1 MSNDQFLSSI
11 DPFCLSVFAFVF
23 GTFVGS
29 FLNVCIYRIPRGK
42 SIVFPPSHCPECK
55 AKIRSYDNIPIISF
69 LILRGRCRTCHAT
82 ISLQYPLVELFTA
95 ILFLLLFRRFG
106 ATLDFV
112 FLFVFAA
119 AMVVVSGIDLSHRI
133 IPDRIS
139 LPGIAVG
146 LLYSLVTSRTTLL
159 DSVVGVVAGGGSL
172 LLVTLGYAGI
182 VRLREKIKGTPG
194 QEETEQALA
203 ALSLDELKK
212 EAALYGI
219 DTENLRS
226 RKEIVTALG
235 EAKREGMGAGD
246 IKLLAMIG
254 SFLGG
259 WRPILFVI
267 LLASFLGCVV
277 GVPLMLIKGRDSKYA
292 IPFGPFLGVSAI
304 IYLLWG
310 AEIIGWYLRLGR

>member
-11 DPFCLSVFAFVF
+11 DPFWLSVFSFVF
-23 GTFVGS
+23 GTFIGS
-29 FLNVCIYRIPRGK
+29 FLNVCIYRIPQGE
-42 SIVFPPSHCPECK
+42 SIVFPPSHCPQCK

-69 LILRGRCRTCHAT
+69 LILRGRCRTCHVP

-119 AMVVVSGIDLSHRI
+119 AMVVVSGIDLRHRI

-182 VRLREKIKGTPG
+182 IRLRERIKGTTD
-194 QEETEQALA
+194 QKQTEQALA
-203 ALSLDELKK
+203 ALSLEELKK

-226 RKEIVTALG
+226 RKEIVKALG

-292 IPFGPFLGVSAI
+292 IPFGPFLGASAI

-310 AEIIGWYLRLGR
+310 AEIIGWYLGLGR

>member
-1 MSNDQFLSSI
+1 MVNEFLRNI
-11 DPFCLSVFAFVF
+11 DPFWLSVFAFTF
-23 GTFVGS
+23 GAFVGS
-29 FLNVCIYRIPRGK
+29 FLNVCIYRIPRRE
-42 SIVFPPSHCPECK
+42 SIVFPPSQCPECK
-55 AKIRSYDNIPIISF
+55 ARIRSYDNIPVVSF
-69 LILRGRCRTCHAT
+69 LILGGRCRTCHVP
-82 ISLQYPLVELFTA
+82 ISLQYPLVELLTA
-95 ILFLLLFRRFG
+95 ILFLLLFRHLG
-106 ATLDFV
+106 ANLDFV
-112 FLFVFAA
+112 FLFGFAA
-119 AMVVVSGIDLSHRI
+119 AMVVVAGIDLHHRI

-139 LPGIAVG
+139 LPGIAAG
-146 LLYSLVTSRTTLL
+146 LLFSLVTSRMTLL

-182 VRLREKIKGTPG
+182 VRLREKIKGTTG
-194 QEETEQALA
+194 QEVTEQALA
-203 ALSLDELKK
+203 ALSLEELKK

-219 DTENLRS
+219 DTESVRN
-226 RKEIVTALG
+226 RKEIVKALG

-277 GVPLMLIKGRDSKYA
+277 GVPLMLTKGRDSKYA
-292 IPFGPFLGVSAI
+292 IPFGPFLAAGAM

-310 AEIIGWYLRLGR
+310 MRLMGWYLRLGK